1 MYVLYG
7 IVHIPYP
14 RHCNPRVLFS
24 FLGEILFEWENW
36 LIFFT
41 LLLFNE
47 KIFLTGVVLVFQIGE
62 GSIQEWG

>member
-14 RHCNPRVLFS
+14 RHCNPRVLF
-24 FLGEILFEWENW
+24 FFAEVLFKLGKFVD
-36 LIFFT
+36 FFT

-47 KIFLTGVVLVFQIGE
+47 KMFLTGVVLVFQIGE